1 MHTPF
6 YYTVSTVALCLLVVS
21 CGPAPQGERMPIPSA
36 TRAQSASTESQK
48 LPASWTGVSSAAS
61 IDVTKKPL
69 LKTFFRTAP
78 SVTRLDDLY
87 ATTRGTVEN
96 IAVVS
101 NCNLEVLKSF
111 VVTGW
116 APVILLRRSG
126 KGHLT
131 VVMGYNDVAQQ
142 IQVGNPLGA
151 ERAERRLTYSDF
163 QKEWITGSG
172 SKCVLITP
180 QKLNE
185 AAIHTALKK
194 HLPED
199 LFARIQVRSR

>member
-1 MHTPF
+1 MHTRF
-6 YYTVSTVALCLLVVS
+6 YYTVSIVVLCLLLVS

-36 TRAQSASTESQK
+36 TRSESNSSTASATEW
-48 LPASWTGVSSAAS
+48 LSAAS

-69 LKTFFRTAP
+69 LKTFFRTEP
-78 SVTRLDDLY
+78 NVTRLDDLY

-101 NCNLEVLKSF
+101 NCNLEVLKAF

-142 IQVGNPLGA
+142 IQIGNPLGA
-151 ERAERRLTYSDF
+151 PGRGERRLTYSDF
-163 QKEWITGSG
+163 QKEWVTGSG
-172 SKCVLITP
+172 PKCVLITP